1 MITVHK
7 IYLSGPLFSAGE
19 IAWGELLS
27 AHLIDR
33 LLDTEIIWPHEIVPD
48 GTEPEGI
55 FQANL
60 NALDECDLMVAILDG
75 AQVDDGTAWE
85 IGYFFGQGKKI
96 LGMRTDFR
104 RAGESDGSR
113 VNLMIEC
120 SCLKVVSSTDDL
132 YLELE
137 RLLD

>member
-1 MITVHK
+1 MVHK

-19 IAWGELLS
+19 IAWGERLS
-27 AHLIDR
+27 ALLREHLTDM
-33 LLDTEIIWPHEIVPD
+33 EVIWPHEIVPD
-48 GTEPEGI
+48 RAEPEGI
-55 FQANL
+55 FRANL
-60 NALDECDLMVAILDG
+60 KALDECDLMVALLDG

-85 IGYFFGQGKKI
+85 MGYFFSQGKTI
-96 LGMRTDFR
+96 LGIRTDFR

-120 SCLKVVSSTDDL
+120 SCQKVVSSIEEL

-137 RLLD
+137 RLRD